1 MGKGALEREFAEF
14 LNIIEEFK
22 SSRCLAGALY
32 CFAACLRLRPHPP
45 TVPHSAPSASRIVP
59 LPAPYQTLDESRL
72 STREVTRVKKILS
85 SKAKKI

>member
-1 MGKGALEREFAEF
+1 
-14 LNIIEEFK
+14 
-22 SSRCLAGALY
+22 
-32 CFAACLRLRPHPP
+32 
-45 TVPHSAPSASRIVP
+45 VPHSAPSASRIVP